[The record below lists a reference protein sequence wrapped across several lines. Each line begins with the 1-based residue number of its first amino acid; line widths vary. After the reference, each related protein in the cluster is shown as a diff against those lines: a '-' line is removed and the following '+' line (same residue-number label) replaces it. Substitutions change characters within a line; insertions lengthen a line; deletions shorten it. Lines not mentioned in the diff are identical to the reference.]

1 MSSSNRS
8 NVHIFVLIQFLFRNV
23 YYTIFAADLIWTNN
37 KMKTEIQPQ
46 DINRAEAFRF
56 QFHHVQMDGGQGA
69 RFLDEL
75 QKNINAL

>member
-1 MSSSNRS
+1 
-8 NVHIFVLIQFLFRNV
+8 
-23 YYTIFAADLIWTNN
+23 
-37 KMKTEIQPQ
+37 MKTEIQPQ
-46 DINRAEAFRF
+46 DSNRAEAFRF

>member
-8 NVHIFVLIQFLFRNV
+8 NVHFFVHIQFLFRNG
-23 YYTIFAADLIWTNN
+23 YYSNFAADLIWTNN
-37 KMKTEIQPQ
+37 KMKTKIQPQ
-46 DINRAEAFRF
+46 DSNRAEAFRF